1 MRANQ
6 DLTGHIPTRAEE
18 PCMPVADSAAIS
30 VIGNSPIL
38 TSAMTQLLQNEQL
51 AYAVRSLLPD
61 GGGRIS
67 IVERKTKEPN
77 IQLSCDGLELE
88 LPIKFRQTLLQEL
101 VVRFAIRNS
110 VISSLTCLAENGSLP
125 EGCNAKLTLLAEL
138 YSGKPISTD
147 SELRAV
153 ISPII
158 KGASN
163 YITELTGQTTKRL
176 EKLHLARHFT
186 SAESAS
192 KATTTVISAISQLRA
207 LTWLA
212 DPSTEQVPFNG
223 RGEKGLD
230 ALVVGL
236 ARSWEQAFAT
246 NSAADLEKISELY
259 STLLSA
265 LTRAGY
271 NKAPPVFLIPL
282 NEAPSMKINLAALLR
297 QGIIT
302 TPGTS
307 VFTTRSFARA
317 YIEELPTIIK
327 TLAKMRDLEAEA
339 RAWTTNDE
347 QPNQEILEEIVPKL
361 YILAKDLSTIK
372 DSTPNELPES
382 IRFFV
387 NALARLRIHGGKEG
401 LSTFSLL
408 TSNINSSE
416 ETRRMMENPEAFALL
431 RIRDYLELLEFV
443 AAWPLRSESQRHLSV
458 EKMLPTLS
466 DTTARTIWILT
477 GNYITNLSLHL
488 KHENKIDP
496 SSLSFLEVDLRRF
509 ALAATECLQHST
521 NPLMLEVIRK
531 LSSDGVVFVERAV
544 TALRLGNYELPEQLE
559 HMHALP
565 RSFGDCMHEQE
576 LKGYVEKLRTH
587 ISTELQGY
595 PALAL
600 TRLTDSFDSGDLEQF
615 VDVANE
621 ALLVARVTD
630 CPDEIRSTIIA
641 QVDHTALMFINLV
654 DEGYRNEIRAR
665 EAWDKQNSAT
675 YKPSLACI
683 ESLGAQLDLFTLV
696 DSFLRKHS
704 ALLPPARLNH
714 LNQIVVTT
722 LGSHPETVAK
732 MLENMHTNLRTGAP
746 SDLVVQR
753 AQLLLKI
760 PNWTD
765 QRTKGAEQWLSSL
778 KNLLRP

>member
-1 MRANQ
+1 MRANLNHT
-6 DLTGHIPTRAEE
+6 DHLPTKPEE
-18 PCMPVADSAAIS
+18 PCMPVADSVAIS

-88 LPIKFRQTLLQEL
+88 LPLKFRQTLLQQL

-110 VISSLTCLAENGSLP
+110 VLSSLTCLAENGSLP

-176 EKLHLARHFT
+176 DKLSLARRFT
-186 SAESAS
+186 SVESAS
-192 KATTTVISAISQLRA
+192 KATTAVISAISQLRA
-207 LTWLA
+207 LSWLT

-223 RGEKGLD
+223 RGEQALH

-236 ARSWEQAFAT
+236 GRSWEQAFAT

-282 NEAPSMKINLAALLR
+282 NKAPGMKINLAALLR

-302 TPGTS
+302 PPGSS
-307 VFTTRSFARA
+307 VVTTRFFART

-347 QPNQEILEEIVPKL
+347 QPNQEILEEVIPML
-361 YILAKDLSTIK
+361 DILAKDLSTIK

-382 IRFFV
+382 IGFFV

-401 LSTFSLL
+401 LSTFSILA
-408 TSNINSSE
+408 SNINSPE
-416 ETRRMMENPEAFALL
+416 ETRRMMETPEAFALL
-431 RIRDYLELLEFV
+431 RIRDYLDLLEFV
-443 AAWPLRSESQRHLSV
+443 AAWPLRSYSQRLLSV

-466 DTTARTIWILT
+466 DTTARTMWILT

-496 SSLSFLEVDLRRF
+496 SSLSFLEMDLRRF

-521 NPLMLEVIRK
+521 NPHMLEVLRK
-531 LSSDGVVFVERAV
+531 LLTDGVVFVERAV
-544 TALRLGNYELPEQLE
+544 TALGLGNCELPEQLE
-559 HMHALP
+559 HLHALAG
-565 RSFGDCMHEQE
+565 SFGDSLHEQQ
-576 LKGYVEKLRTH
+576 LKGYVEKLRAR
-587 ISTELQGY
+587 IATELREY

-615 VDVANE
+615 VDVAND
-621 ALLVARVTD
+621 ALLVARAKD
-630 CPDEIRSTIIA
+630 CPDEIRSAIIA

-654 DEGYRNEIRAR
+654 DEGYRDEIRAI
-665 EAWDKQNSAT
+665 EARDRQNSAT
-675 YKPSLACI
+675 YKPSLECI

-732 MLENMHTNLRTGAP
+732 MLENMHTTLRTAAP
-746 SDLVVQR
+746 PASVVQR

-765 QRTKGAEQWLSSL
+765 QRIKGAEQWLSSL
-778 KNLLRP
+778 KVLLRP